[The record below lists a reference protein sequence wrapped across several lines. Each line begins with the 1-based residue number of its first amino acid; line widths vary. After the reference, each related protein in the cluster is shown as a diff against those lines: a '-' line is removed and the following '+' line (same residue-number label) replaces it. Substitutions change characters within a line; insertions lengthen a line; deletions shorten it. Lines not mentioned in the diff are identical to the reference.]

1 MYSPTTGLDVF
12 AGDRSGCIRR
22 QQVTPRR
29 LHRAPGAGRVRARI
43 RAHARSRSPAPA
55 TRSQGRATP
64 RRRSHS
70 FAQAPGDRH
79 GSRAPRATHGH
90 MQGRIGAPGAYPRAR
105 ARSVEITRARYPFP
119 GPRRTS
125 SPFTLVRAGARGLP
139 RLTGAARNARAHAG
153 QPWSARR
160 ARAWIFFFSPADP
173 SDTLR
178 TGSFARVGPLASREL
193 VLLKN
198 EPAQSGWIFDQR
210 C

>member
-43 RAHARSRSPAPA
+43 RAHARSRSPAPVI
-55 TRSQGRATP
+55 RSQGRATP

-153 QPWSARR
+153 QPWSARC
-160 ARAWIFFFSPADP
+160 ARALIFFVFQ
-173 SDTLR
+173 
-178 TGSFARVGPLASREL
+178 RERESCPRL
-193 VLLKN
+193 THT
-198 EPAQSGWIFDQR
+198 
-210 C
+210 